1 MAAEGTVRAILAI
14 AIPSAVFTLLTNS
27 YRIVNQYFI
36 QDVSVSAQAAIGSSV
51 FVLILLYASF
61 EVIAAGAGPLIAR
74 ATGAGDTE
82 GRRALFGEA
91 LLGSAIL
98 TVSLMFVGIVGA
110 PTIAHTLGLEG
121 ETATECVRYLRTLL
135 WTLAPLVLTP
145 LIDQTFVS
153 MGNAR
158 LPLLLHAVSLG
169 LNIML
174 TPLLIHGAGLGIVG
188 AALASNIAH
197 AVAATIGIVQ
207 LKRAMGLRW
216 QDVKLRGQLQRIV
229 RIGMPM
235 ALGTAVFAA
244 VYWGLLKTTVSPLGP
259 HVNAALGI
267 GFSALE
273 GFTWPVFHGVS
284 LGVASL
290 VGRHLGAGR
299 PDLAKRTI
307 ASALPVSTLLGISA
321 TAVFFFAGGR
331 LSGMFTNDAAV
342 HHEATQYA
350 LILSASQLVLAWE
363 ALTEGALAGAG
374 ATRTVFW
381 CSVPFNLLRIPLA
394 WLFAFPLGLGA
405 TGVWWAIN
413 LTTYAKTGFKAWAVW
428 RGKWTDIAL

>member
-14 AIPSAVFTLLTNS
+14 AIPSAAFTLLTNS

-91 LLGSAIL
+91 LIGSAFL
-98 TVSLMFVGIVGA
+98 TASLMSVGIISA
-110 PTIAHTLGLEG
+110 PMITHTLGLEG
-121 ETATECVRYLRTLL
+121 ETAAECVRYLQTLL

-145 LIDQTFVS
+145 LIDQAFVS

-174 TPLLIHGAGLGIVG
+174 TPLLIHSAGLGIVG

-197 AVAATIGIVQ
+197 GVAATIGIVQ
-207 LKRAMGLRW
+207 LKRALGLRW
-216 QDVKLRGQLQRIV
+216 QDLRLRGQLQRIV

-244 VYWGLLKTTVSPLGP
+244 VYWGMLKTTVSP
-259 HVNAALGI
+259 
-267 GFSALE
+267 
-273 GFTWPVFHGVS
+273 
-284 LGVASL
+284 
-290 VGRHLGAGR
+290 
-299 PDLAKRTI
+299 
-307 ASALPVSTLLGISA
+307 
-321 TAVFFFAGGR
+321 
-331 LSGMFTNDAAV
+331 
-342 HHEATQYA
+342 
-350 LILSASQLVLAWE
+350 
-363 ALTEGALAGAG
+363 
-374 ATRTVFW
+374 
-381 CSVPFNLLRIPLA
+381 
-394 WLFAFPLGLGA
+394 
-405 TGVWWAIN
+405 
-413 LTTYAKTGFKAWAVW
+413 
-428 RGKWTDIAL
+428 